1 SWVFSTTDLV
11 RHRLSHSPHDLSLFD
26 TSWPTHPA
34 TAWTKRPS
42 PTPWRI
48 TKTGGATP
56 WSDASTRPRIG
67 PAGPP
72 GLAAT
77 TPSPRPCWPR
87 TTHLTTPPP
96 RLHTTRG
103 RPSCGWLPNPC
114 VRSAPT
120 PCPAIPTSAPPAPTW
135 GCSRLGRS
143 PFWKTTPN
151 CPSWR
156 FCPRRFTCAI
166 TPGSVAATAPPVSPT
181 PSWSPPPAP
190 WCAGSTPS
198 TPSVWTNSPVTTPG
212 EHRRPWPQQS
222 IRTHKEKQPVTTVPA
237 GTTHVL
243 RRTRANPRETHPC
256 QEAV

>member
-1 SWVFSTTDLV
+1 PLRCRKILMSTTAVTDVALHQLLYRTQLLLAPAAYLPTDEAVHISGRARPTLLRMAQEAHLTARRISARSWVFSTTDLV

-77 TPSPRPCWPR
+77 TPRPRPCWPR
-87 TTHLTTPPP
+87 NTHLTTPPP

-103 RPSCGWLPNPC
+103 RPSCGWLPNPR

-120 PCPAIPTSAPPAPTW
+120 PWPAIPTSAPPAPTW

-166 TPGSVAATAPPVSPT
+166 TPGSVAATA
-181 PSWSPPPAP
+181 
-190 WCAGSTPS
+190 
-198 TPSVWTNSPVTTPG
+198 
-212 EHRRPWPQQS
+212 
-222 IRTHKEKQPVTTVPA
+222 
-237 GTTHVL
+237 
-243 RRTRANPRETHPC
+243 
-256 QEAV
+256 